1 MAMLTPLL
9 IRRIPYQEFSMLL
22 ISQSRFF
29 KGILV
34 MLLMS
39 AATMLP
45 AADPAPLKVLF
56 IGNSHTMV
64 NDVPGLFARLA
75 RQSGIQVEKRMIAE
89 GGKTLEYHAGTD
101 VVKEN
106 ILHGDYDWIVLQHW
120 AHPFNETYAKSMEN
134 GAQQLFEMIGK
145 TKSKAVFYKPW
156 PRKSTAPGE
165 YPLMSATYA
174 RLAKQYNAELAN
186 VGDVFEE
193 YRALYPGETMYANDG
208 EHASP
213 LTSNIAA
220 YVILRTITG
229 KKPVC
234 VSAEEKKIEAAWD
247 ALLSGTK
254 SNGQS
259 PR

>member
-1 MAMLTPLL
+1 MLK
-9 IRRIPYQEFSMLL
+9 
-22 ISQSRFF
+22 ISQSRLF

-39 AATMLP
+39 GAVMLQAT
-45 AADPAPLKVLF
+45 DPAPLKVLL

-64 NDVPGLFARLA
+64 NDVPELFARLA
-75 RQSGIQVEKRMIAE
+75 KQSGIQVDKRMIAE
-89 GGKTLEYHAGTD
+89 GGKTLEDHAGTE
-101 VVKEN
+101 VVRES

-120 AHPFNETYAKSMEN
+120 AHPFNETYALSMEN
-134 GAQQLFEMIGK
+134 GAKQLFEMIWK

-156 PRKSTAPGE
+156 PRKSTAPDE
-165 YPLMSATYA
+165 YPLMSATCA
-174 RLAKQYNAELAN
+174 RLAKQYNAGLAN
-186 VGDVFEE
+186 VGDVFEQ

-234 VSAEEKKIEAAWD
+234 VSAEEKKIEAAYD
-247 ALLSGTK
+247 AFLSGIK
-254 SNGQS
+254 
-259 PR
+259 

>member
-1 MAMLTPLL
+1 MALLKPLL
-9 IRRIPYQEFSMLL
+9 LAQILCQEISMSK

-39 AATMLP
+39 AAIMLQ
-45 AADPAPLKVLF
+45 AADPDPLKVLF
-56 IGNSHTMV
+56 IGNSHTLV
-64 NDVPGLFARLA
+64 NDVPELFARLA
-75 RQSGIQVEKRMIAE
+75 KQSGIQVEKRMIAE
-89 GGKTLEYHAGTD
+89 GGKTLEYHAGTE

-106 ILHGDYDWIVLQHW
+106 ILHGNYDWIVLQHW

-134 GAQQLFEMIGK
+134 GAKQLFEMIGK

-156 PRKSTAPGE
+156 PRKSTVPGE

-174 RLAKQYNAELAN
+174 QMAKQYHAGLAN
-186 VGDVFEE
+186 VGDVFEK

-220 YVILRTITG
+220 YVILRTIMG

-234 VSAEEKKIEAAWD
+234 VSAEENKIEAAYD
-247 ALLSGTK
+247 AFLSRTK
-254 SNGQS
+254 
-259 PR
+259 

>member
-1 MAMLTPLL
+1 MLK
-9 IRRIPYQEFSMLL
+9 
-22 ISQSRFF
+22 ISPPRFF

-39 AATMLP
+39 GAMMLQAT
-45 AADPAPLKVLF
+45 DPAPLKVLF

-64 NDVPGLFARLA
+64 NDVPELFARLA
-75 RQSGIQVEKRMIAE
+75 KQSGIQIDKRMIAE
-89 GGKTLEYHAGTD
+89 GGKTLDNHAGTEA
-101 VVKEN
+101 VKES

-120 AHPFNETYAKSMEN
+120 AHPFNETYAMSMEY
-134 GAQQLFEMIGK
+134 GAKQLFEMIGK
-145 TKSKAVFYKPW
+145 TKSKAVFYQPW
-156 PRKSTAPGE
+156 PRKSTAPDE
-165 YPLMSATYA
+165 YPLMSATHA
-174 RLAKQYNAELAN
+174 RLAKQYHAGLAN
-186 VGDVFEE
+186 VGDVFEK

-234 VSAEEKKIEAAWD
+234 VSAEEKKIEAAYD
-247 ALLSGTK
+247 VFLSGIK
-254 SNGQS
+254 
-259 PR
+259 

>member
-1 MAMLTPLL
+1 M
-9 IRRIPYQEFSMLL
+9 EFSMLNF
-22 ISQSRFF
+22 SQSRFF
-29 KGILV
+29 TGVLV
-34 MLLMS
+34 MLLIS
-39 AATMLP
+39 AAIMLQ
-45 AADPAPLKVLF
+45 AADSAPLKVLF
-56 IGNSHTMV
+56 IGNSHTLV
-64 NDVPGLFARLA
+64 NDVPELFARLA
-75 RQSGIQVEKRMIAE
+75 KQSGIQVEKRMIAE

-120 AHPFNETYAKSMEN
+120 AHPFNETYAKSMED
-134 GAQQLFEMIGK
+134 GAKQLFEMIRK
-145 TKSKAVFYKPW
+145 TRSKAVFYKPW

-174 RLAKQYNAELAN
+174 RLAKQYNAGLAN

-193 YRALYPGETMYANDG
+193 YGALYPGETMYANDG

-229 KKPVC
+229 EKPVC

-254 SNGQS
+254 Q
-259 PR
+259 

>member
-1 MAMLTPLL
+1 MLKN
-9 IRRIPYQEFSMLL
+9 
-22 ISQSRFF
+22 SQSRFF

-39 AATMLP
+39 DAILLQAM
-45 AADPAPLKVLF
+45 DPAPLKVLF

-64 NDVPGLFARLA
+64 NDVPELFARLA
-75 RQSGIQVEKRMIAE
+75 KQSGIHVDKRMIAE
-89 GGKTLEYHAGTD
+89 GGKTLEYHAGTEI
-101 VVKEN
+101 VKES

-120 AHPFNETYAKSMEN
+120 AHPFNETYAMSMDS
-134 GAQQLFEMIGK
+134 GAKQLFDMIGK
-145 TKSKAVFYKPW
+145 TKSKAVFYQPW
-156 PRKSTAPGE
+156 PRKSTAPDE

-174 RLAKQYNAELAN
+174 RLAKQYDAGLAN
-186 VGDVFEE
+186 VGDVFEK

-229 KKPVC
+229 NKPVC
-234 VSAEEKKIEAAWD
+234 VSAEEKKIEAAYN
-247 ALLSGTK
+247 AFLSGIK
-254 SNGQS
+254 
-259 PR
+259 

>member
-1 MAMLTPLL
+1 MLKTSQFQFLIPVIFLISVAIMLQAKDPTPL
-9 IRRIPYQEFSMLL
+9 R
-22 ISQSRFF
+22 
-29 KGILV
+29 
-34 MLLMS
+34 
-39 AATMLP
+39 
-45 AADPAPLKVLF
+45 VLF

-64 NDVPGLFARLA
+64 NDVPELFAQLA
-75 RQSGIQVEKRMIAE
+75 KQSGIQVEKQMIAE
-89 GGKTLEYHAGTD
+89 GGKTLEYHAGTE

-134 GAQQLFEMIGK
+134 GARQLFEMIRQ
-145 TKSKAVFYKPW
+145 TKSKVVFYKPW

-174 RLAKQYNAELAN
+174 RLAEQYNAALAN
-186 VGDVFEE
+186 VGDVFEK
-193 YRALYPGETMYANDG
+193 YRALYPGEMMYADDG
-208 EHASP
+208 EHASL

-234 VSAEEKKIEAAWD
+234 ATAGEKKIEAACD
-247 ALLSGTK
+247 AFLSGIK
-254 SNGQS
+254 
-259 PR
+259 